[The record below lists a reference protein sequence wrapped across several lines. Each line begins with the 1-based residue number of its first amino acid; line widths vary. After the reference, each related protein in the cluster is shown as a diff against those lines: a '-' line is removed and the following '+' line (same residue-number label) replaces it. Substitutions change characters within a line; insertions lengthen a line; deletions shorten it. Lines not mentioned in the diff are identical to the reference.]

1 MRISSFDLGVKKKF
15 DEEIRELSS
24 CQMFAFDLRN
34 NP

>member
-1 MRISSFDLGVKKKF
+1 MRISAFDLGTKKKF
-15 DEEIRELSS
+15 DEEMKKLSS